1 MKKFIFEADTASPII
16 AFTGTEKEIYYNESR
31 TNRTIKRWA
40 HIIAEVTAL
49 MFTTSRGQFITVTPN
64 THADSPKRY
73 QITWHDSKG
82 AIMDEKHDT
91 PEEVA
96 KVCYRYTW
104 NHGAEVEAIA

>member
-1 MKKFIFEADTASPII
+1 MIYKFEADTASPTI
-16 AFTGTEKEIYYNESR
+16 AFTGTEREIFHHESR
-31 TNRTIKRWA
+31 SDRTRARWA
-40 HIIAEVTAL
+40 RIIAESDAIG
-49 MFTTSRGQFITVTPN
+49 FYRSDGEYITVTPN

-73 QITWHDSKG
+73 QITWHDEHG

-104 NHGAEVEAIA
+104 NHGAEVETIQA